1 MPRSSIV
8 QSLISQGVIAVIRM
22 SDSQK
27 LIKVIEA
34 VHLGGVS
41 AIEITMTTPNAL
53 KVIEETSFT
62 MGSVAQIGVGSV
74 LDAETARLA
83 INAGATFVVGPVF
96 NPEIIY
102 TAHRYDIPAIVGAF
116 TPTEILSA
124 HEHGSDIVKVFPAD
138 VLGMAFFKAVRAP
151 MPHLQLMPTGGVS
164 LTNAGEWIK
173 AGACAVAVGSAL
185 LDKRAIAEEDY
196 STLTKNARILCQ
208 NVARGREKN

>member
-1 MPRSSIV
+1 
-8 QSLISQGVIAVIRM
+8 M

-208 NVARGREKN
+208 NVARGRKKN